1 MSQTREML
9 QDGIADAK
17 NENSIIKPYM
27 MSHGT
32 MECFSL
38 EESRRFYEE
47 FLGLECVKH
56 APAGDGRPLRPQI
69 PHRGRRSRQCRA
81 SLQRAQSLGHRRH
94 LEGGGRSGA
103 CGRHPVQGQVQDPPS
118 AAGAESHGIYSF
130 YLEDLDHNWWEIRIT
145 QGSSTKTYS
154 TSVTVSPWTTA
165 LRSANWKSSISRPP
179 PDGEGFHLVSRRDGS

>member
-38 EESRRFYEE
+38 KESRRFYEE

-56 APAGDGRPLRPQI
+56 AQPAMVVR
-69 PHRGRRSRQCRA
+69 
-81 SLQRAQSLGHRRH
+81 
-94 LEGGGRSGA
+94 
-103 CGRHPVQGQVQDPPS
+103 CGLKFHIVAVEVGNAVHPCNVLN
-118 AAGAESHGIYSF
+118 HWGI
-130 YLEDLDHNWWEIRIT
+130 DV
-145 QGSSTKTYS
+145 
-154 TSVTVSPWTTA
+154 TS
-165 LRSANWKSSISRPP
+165 
-179 PDGEGFHLVSRRDGS
+179 